1 MIVLNIIC
9 VDCSNEFEGW
19 FDTHSSCQSQI
30 RKKLVECTQCGS
42 FNVKKGLS
50 APNVSLNKNTS
61 IDQNKILNELRSKIK
76 DVQSFVEKNADYV
89 GDNFTYEARRI
100 HYNKIKKKPI
110 YGKASKDDVKEL
122 QEEGIE
128 VATIPWIKNKEN

>member
-9 VDCSNEFEGW
+9 EDCSNEFEGW

-50 APNVSLNKNTS
+50 APNVSLNKNTG

-76 DVQSFVEKNADYV
+76 DVQSFIEKNADYV
-89 GDNFTYEARRI
+89 GDDFTYEARRI

>member
-9 VDCSNEFEGW
+9 KDCSNEFEGW

-89 GDNFTYEARRI
+89 GDSFTYEARRI

-128 VATIPWIKNKEN
+128 VTTIPWIKNKEN